1 MFIRML
7 TDLETALQYILEII
21 RCLHKTDCFSGRFGC
36 RKNCPGFML
45 VVLVKKQSAK
55 WINIKT
61 TSKLWDDE
69 GAFGL
74 SGYYS
79 IVDSISKKKI
89 ELDLESN
96 D

>member
-1 MFIRML
+1 
-7 TDLETALQYILEII
+7 
-21 RCLHKTDCFSGRFGC
+21 
-36 RKNCPGFML
+36 ML